1 MSVAFNNQRDAKDP
15 INLNFNNERDTLT
28 LSYRKNETDQIYS
41 LEKKK
46 KGKGDLDAVCL
57 VQ

>member
-28 LSYRKNETDQIYS
+28 LSYRKNETDQISS

-46 KGKGDLDAVCL
+46 KTKEKGT
-57 VQ
+57 